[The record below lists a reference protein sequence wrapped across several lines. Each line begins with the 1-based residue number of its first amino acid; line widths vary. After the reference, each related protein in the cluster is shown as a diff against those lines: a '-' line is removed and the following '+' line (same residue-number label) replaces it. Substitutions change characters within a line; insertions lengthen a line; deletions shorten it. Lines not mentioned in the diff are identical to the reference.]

1 MNLFVIGFSKF
12 KKMKKNHSLI
22 FCVLLLIGCK
32 TNNSKESIE
41 LKETKPNIIFIL
53 ADDFGYMDVQG
64 YAQHTTRT
72 DPNKMFYET
81 PNLNKLMSE
90 GVSFS
95 QAYANQLCSPTR
107 ASLLTGKYAARVGVT
122 TAAGP
127 EPTYFNQN
135 METPKGSYIHD
146 ALYHSDPII
155 EQQAWMNGSSSSA
168 VPAGSEFDNGSD
180 EMSMAEALTDY
191 HSAFI
196 GKWHIGGHGARGQQP
211 SDQGFEELVY
221 WDAPG
226 SVYFDWKEEWQAPF
240 GRKNSKYARYSTPPK
255 RPESD
260 FVLGNIGKE
269 TGEEYL
275 TDDMTAQAVN
285 FIKKQANSK
294 EKPFFLYFCHF
305 AVHTPIQGKKEDV
318 DYFDAKNTKGWNGHE
333 NPTYASMVRG
343 LDDSVGS
350 IMKALEETGLED
362 NTLVVFMSDNG
373 GIATKVAHK
382 GIYTDNSPLLGG
394 KATLTEGGIRVPLIF
409 RWKNKIEGGQWSDVP
424 VDCSD
429 ILPTLTDIAGYNTK
443 ELVSKNDLDGRS
455 IASLLTDVKN
465 TKEGYTKDTRY
476 WHYPFNV
483 IYKSPFDGLPLEPHS
498 AIREGDYK
506 LIFDW
511 YGRLYLFDIQNDPYE
526 KNNLAKQL
534 PEKTNDLFDKLMKWT
549 KNNVKETYIP
559 YLNKDYDAQKEE
571 RNVPFVNL
579 VEAWNKG
586 EDVAGIA
593 N

>member
-1 MNLFVIGFSKF
+1 MNKIVSFI
-12 KKMKKNHSLI
+12 I
-22 FCVLLLIGCK
+22 CAVLLTACK
-32 TNNSKESIE
+32 TETSKSSEQ
-41 LKETKPNIIFIL
+41 PNIIFIL

-64 YAQHTTRT
+64 YAQHTLGTEL
-72 DPNKMFYET
+72 DKMYYET

-122 TAAGP
+122 TATGP
-127 EPTYFNQN
+127 EPTYFNEN
-135 METPKGSYIHD
+135 MAVPEGSYIHD
-146 ALYHSDPII
+146 ALYHVDPIE
-155 EQQAWMNGSSSSA
+155 EQQAWMNGSSSAA
-168 VPAGSEFDNGSD
+168 VPAGSDFDNGKD
-180 EMSMAEALTDY
+180 ELSLAEALPDY

-196 GKWHIGGHGARGQQP
+196 GKWHIGGHGARGHQP

-226 SVYFDWKEEWQAPF
+226 SVYFDWKEEWTTPF
-240 GRKNSKYARYSTPPK
+240 GRKESKYASYKKAPK
-255 RPESD
+255 RPDSD
-260 FVLGNIGKE
+260 FVRGIIGDE
-269 TGEEYL
+269 TGEDYL
-275 TDDMTAQAVN
+275 TDDLTVQAVN
-285 FIKKQANSK
+285 FIKKRAKTN

-305 AVHTPIQGKKEDV
+305 AIHTPLQGKKEVV
-318 DYFDAKNTKGWNGHE
+318 DYFENKPTKGWNNHV
-333 NPTYASMVRG
+333 NPVYASMIKG

-350 IMKALEETGLED
+350 ILKALEETGLEE

-373 GIATKVAHK
+373 GIATQIAHK
-382 GIYTDNSPLLGG
+382 GVYSDNSPLVGG
-394 KATLTEGGIRVPLIF
+394 KANLTEGGIRVPLIF
-409 RWKNKIEGGQWSDVP
+409 KWKNKIQGGQWSDVP

-429 ILPTLTDIAGYNTK
+429 ILPTLAALAGYDSK
-443 ELVSKNDLDGRS
+443 ELVAKNDLDGRS
-455 IASLLTDVKN
+455 MASLLTDVEN
-465 TKEGYTKDTRY
+465 KEKGYTKDTRY

-483 IYKSPFDGLPLEPHS
+483 IYRSPFDNLPLEPHS

-534 PEKTNDLFDKLMKWT
+534 PDKTNDLFDKLMQWT
-549 KNNVKETYIP
+549 QNNVKPTYLP

-579 VEAWNKG
+579 VAAWEKG
-586 EDVAGIA
+586 GNVAVLA

>member
-1 MNLFVIGFSKF
+1 MIK
-12 KKMKKNHSLI
+12 I
-22 FCVLLLIGCK
+22 FCFIFCIFLLIGCK
-32 TNNSKESIE
+32 TTPSKEI
-41 LKETKPNIIFIL
+41 KPNIIFIL

-64 YAQHTTRT
+64 YAQHLTGEA
-72 DPNKMFYET
+72 PEKMFYET

-122 TAAGP
+122 TATGP
-127 EPTYFNQN
+127 EPTYYNQD

-146 ALYHSDPII
+146 ALYHSDPIK

-168 VPAGSEFDNGSD
+168 VPSGSEFDNGRD
-180 EMSMAEALTDY
+180 EMSIAEALTDY

-196 GKWHIGGHGARGQQP
+196 GKWHIGGHGAKGYQP

-226 SVYFDWKEEWQAPF
+226 SVYFDWKEEWLAPF
-240 GRKNSKYARYSTPPK
+240 GHKNSKYARYRK
-255 RPESD
+255 RPKSD
-260 FVLGNIGKE
+260 FVIGNIGKE
-269 TGEEYL
+269 TGETYL

-285 FIKKQANSK
+285 FIKKQADSK

-305 AVHTPIQGKKEDV
+305 AVHTPIQGKKEDI
-318 DYFDAKNTKGWNGHE
+318 DHFDAKNTKGWNGHS
-333 NPTYASMVRG
+333 NPTYASMVKG

-350 IMKALEETGLED
+350 ILSALEETGLDD

-373 GIATKVAHK
+373 GIDSKIVPK

-409 RWKNKIEGGQWSDVP
+409 RWKNKIEGGLWSDVP

-429 ILPTLTDIAGYNTK
+429 ILPTLADIAGYNTK
-443 ELVSKNDLDGRS
+443 ELIDKNDLDGRS
-455 IASLLTDVKN
+455 IASLLTDVTNKENGYAKN
-465 TKEGYTKDTRY
+465 THFWY
-476 WHYPFNV
+476 YPFNV
-483 IYKSPFDGLPLEPHS
+483 IYNSPFDMLPLEPHS

-511 YGRLYLFDIQNDPYE
+511 FGRLYLFDIQNDPYE
-526 KNNLAKQL
+526 KNNLAKQM
-534 PEKTNDLFDKLMKWT
+534 PDRTNDLFDKLMKWT
-549 KNNVKETYIP
+549 KDNVNETYKP
-559 YLNKDYDAQKEE
+559 FLNKEYDAQKEE

-579 VEAWNKG
+579 IEAYKNG
-586 EDVAGIA
+586 DDIA
-593 N
+593 VMAN

>member
-1 MNLFVIGFSKF
+1 
-12 KKMKKNHSLI
+12 MKKILSFTI
-22 FCVLLLIGCK
+22 YTILLIGCK
-32 TNNSKESIE
+32 TASPEE
-41 LKETKPNIIFIL
+41 AKPNIIFIL

-64 YAQHTTRT
+64 YAQHTLGT
-72 DPNKMFYET
+72 DFDAMYYET

-146 ALYHSDPII
+146 ALYHSDDIK

-180 EMSMAEALTDY
+180 EMSIAEALTDY

-226 SVYFDWKEEWQAPF
+226 SIYFDWKKEWLAPF
-240 GRKNSKYARYSTPPK
+240 GRKNSKYARYRNAPK

-260 FVLGNIGKE
+260 FVLGNVGEE
-269 TGEEYL
+269 TGEAYL
-275 TDDMTAQAVN
+275 TDDMGAQAVN
-285 FIKKQANSK
+285 FIKKQAVSN

-305 AVHTPIQGKKEDV
+305 AVHTPIQGKKEDIAH
-318 DYFDAKNTKGWNGHE
+318 FKNKDTKGWNNHV
-333 NPTYASMVRG
+333 NPTYASMVKS

-534 PEKTNDLFDKLMKWT
+534 PDKTNDLFDKLMKWT
-549 KNNVKETYIP
+549 KDNVQETYIP

-579 VEAWNKG
+579 VEAYENG
-586 EDVAGIA
+586 EDIA
-593 N
+593 ALAN

>member
-1 MNLFVIGFSKF
+1 
-12 KKMKKNHSLI
+12 MKKIIILI
-22 FCVLLLIGCK
+22 FCTVLFTGCK
-32 TNNSKESIE
+32 TPTI
-41 LKETKPNIIFIL
+41 KETKPNIIFIL

-64 YAQHTTRT
+64 YAQHTLGT
-72 DPNKMFYET
+72 DFDAMYYET

-107 ASLLTGKYAARVGVT
+107 ASLLTGKYAARLGVT
-122 TAAGP
+122 TATGP

-135 METPKGSYIHD
+135 MVTPNGSYIHD
-146 ALYHSDPII
+146 VLYHSDPIK

-168 VPAGSEFDNGSD
+168 VPAGSEFDKGKD
-180 EMSMAEALTDY
+180 EMSIAEALSDY
-191 HSAFI
+191 HSAFT
-196 GKWHIGGHGARGQQP
+196 GKWHIGGHGVKGQQP

-226 SVYFDWKEEWQAPF
+226 SVYFDWKEKWLTPF
-240 GRKNSKYARYSTPPK
+240 GSNSSK

-260 FVLGNIGKE
+260 FVLGNIGEE

-275 TDDMTAQAVN
+275 TDDMTVQAVN
-285 FIKKQANSK
+285 FIKKQARVK

-305 AVHTPIQGKKEDV
+305 AVHTPLQGKDKDIV
-318 DYFDAKNTKGWNGHE
+318 HFNVKDTKGWNGHE
-333 NPTYASMVRG
+333 NPTYASMVKG

-350 IMKALEETGLED
+350 IMRALEETGLED

-373 GIATKVAHK
+373 GIDTKIVPK
-382 GIYTDNSPLLGG
+382 GSFTDNSPLLGG

-429 ILPTLTDIAGYNTK
+429 ILPTLSDIAGYNAK
-443 ELVSKNDLDGRS
+443 ELIDKNDLDGRS
-455 IASLLTDVKN
+455 MASLLWDVDN
-465 TKEGYTKDTRY
+465 KENGYTKDTRY

-483 IYKSPFDGLPLEPHS
+483 IYNSPFDMFPLEPHS

-511 YGRLYLFDIQNDPYE
+511 YGRLYLFDIENDPYE

-534 PEKTNDLFDKLMKWT
+534 PDKTNDLFDKLMTWT
-549 KNNVKETYIP
+549 KSNVKETYIP
-559 YLNKDYDAQKEE
+559 YLNKEYDAQKEE
-571 RNVPFVNL
+571 RNVSFVNL
-579 VEAWNKG
+579 IEAYNTG
-586 EDVAGIA
+586 ENIA
-593 N
+593 EQAN

>member
-1 MNLFVIGFSKF
+1 MNKITLKKIVIIGFISILF
-12 KKMKKNHSLI
+12 SNPRVTAQI
-22 FCVLLLIGCK
+22 
-32 TNNSKESIE
+32 NSE
-41 LKETKPNIIFIL
+41 KPNIIFIL

-64 YAQHTTRT
+64 YAQHITGT
-72 DPNKMFYET
+72 DIDKMFYET

-122 TAAGP
+122 TATGP
-127 EPTYFNQN
+127 EPTYFNEN

-146 ALYHSDPII
+146 SLYHSDPIK
-155 EQQAWMNGSSSSA
+155 EQQVWMNGSSSSA
-168 VPAGSEFDNGSD
+168 VPAGSEFDNGRD

-196 GKWHIGGHGARGQQP
+196 GKWHIGGHGAKGQQP

-226 SVYFDWKEEWQAPF
+226 SVYFDWKEEWLAPF
-240 GRKNSKYARYSTPPK
+240 GRKNSKYARYRNPPK

-260 FVLGNIGKE
+260 FVLGNIGEE
-269 TGEEYL
+269 TGEAYL

-285 FIKKQANSK
+285 FIKKQASAT

-305 AVHTPIQGKKEDV
+305 AVHTPIQGKKEDIAH
-318 DYFDAKNTKGWNGHE
+318 FENKETKGWNNHV
-333 NPTYASMVRG
+333 NPVYASMVKG

-373 GIATKVAHK
+373 GIATKVANS

-409 RWKNKIEGGQWSDVP
+409 RWKNKIKGGQWSDVP

-429 ILPTLTDIAGYNTK
+429 ILPTLADIAGYDTK
-443 ELVSKNDLDGRS
+443 ELVAKNDLDGRS
-455 IASLLTDVKN
+455 MASLLSDVDN
-465 TKEGYTKDTRY
+465 KENEYKKDTRY

-483 IYKSPFDGLPLEPHS
+483 IYKSPFDMLPLEPHS

-526 KNNLAKQL
+526 KNNLSKQL

-549 KNNVKETYIP
+549 KGNVKETYIP

-579 VEAWNKG
+579 IEAYEKG
-586 EDVAGIA
+586 ENIVEIA

>member
-1 MNLFVIGFSKF
+1 
-12 KKMKKNHSLI
+12 MKKIIILI
-22 FCVLLLIGCK
+22 FCTFLFTGCK
-32 TNNSKESIE
+32 TSTI
-41 LKETKPNIIFIL
+41 KETKPNIIFIL

-64 YAQHTTRT
+64 YAQHTLGT
-72 DPNKMFYET
+72 DFEAMYYET

-135 METPKGSYIHD
+135 METPNGSYIHD
-146 ALYHSDPII
+146 ALYHSDPIK

-168 VPAGSEFDNGSD
+168 VPAGSEFDNGKD
-180 EMSMAEALTDY
+180 EMSIAEALTDY

-226 SVYFDWKEEWQAPF
+226 SVYFDWKEKWLTPF
-240 GRKNSKYARYSTPPK
+240 GSNSSK

-260 FVLGNIGKE
+260 FVLGNIGEE

-275 TDDMTAQAVN
+275 TDDMTVQAVN
-285 FIKKQANSK
+285 FIKKQARVK

-305 AVHTPIQGKKEDV
+305 AVHTPLQGKDEDIAH
-318 DYFDAKNTKGWNGHE
+318 FDVKDTKGWNGHE
-333 NPTYASMVRG
+333 NPTYASMVKG

-350 IMKALEETGLED
+350 IMRALEETGLED

-373 GIATKVAHK
+373 GIATKVANR
-382 GIYTDNSPLLGG
+382 GTYTDNSPLLGG

-409 RWKNKIEGGQWSDVP
+409 RWKNKIEGGQWSDVA

-429 ILPTLTDIAGYNTK
+429 ILPTLSDIAGYNAK
-443 ELVSKNDLDGRS
+443 ELIDKNDLDGRS
-455 IASLLTDVKN
+455 MASLLWDVDN
-465 TKEGYTKDTRY
+465 KENGYTKDTRY

-483 IYKSPFDGLPLEPHS
+483 IYKSPFDMLPLEPHS

-534 PEKTNDLFDKLMKWT
+534 PDKTNDLFDKLMTWT
-549 KNNVKETYIP
+549 KSNVKETYIP
-559 YLNKDYDAQKEE
+559 NLNKEYDAQKEE

-579 VEAWNKG
+579 IEAYNTG
-586 EDVAGIA
+586 ENIA
-593 N
+593 ALAN

>member
-1 MNLFVIGFSKF
+1 
-12 KKMKKNHSLI
+12 MKNILI
-22 FCVLLLIGCK
+22 FIFCTILLIGCK
-32 TNNSKESIE
+32 TPP
-41 LKETKPNIIFIL
+41 KETKPNIIFIL
-53 ADDFGYMDVQG
+53 ADDFGYTDVQG
-64 YAQHTTRT
+64 YARHTLGT
-72 DPNKMFYET
+72 DFDAMYYET

-135 METPKGSYIHD
+135 IETPEGSYIHD
-146 ALYHSDPII
+146 ALYHSDDIK

-180 EMSMAEALTDY
+180 EMSLAEVLTDY

-211 SDQGFEELVY
+211 SDQGFEELMY

-226 SVYFDWKEEWQAPF
+226 SIYFDWKEEWLAPF
-240 GRKNSKYARYSTPPK
+240 GRKNSKYARYRNAPK

-260 FVLGNIGKE
+260 FVLGNIGEE

-275 TDDMTAQAVN
+275 TDDMGAQAVN
-285 FIKKQANSK
+285 FIKKQAVSN

-318 DYFDAKNTKGWNGHE
+318 DHFENKETKGWNNHV
-333 NPTYASMVRG
+333 NPTYASMVKS

-350 IMKALEETGLED
+350 IMKALKETGLED

-429 ILPTLTDIAGYNTK
+429 ILPTLTDIAGYNTE
-443 ELVSKNDLDGRS
+443 ELIAKNDLDGRS
-455 IASLLTDVKN
+455 IASLLTDVSNSEK
-465 TKEGYTKDTRY
+465 GYTKDTRY

-483 IYKSPFDGLPLEPHS
+483 IYNSPFDMLPLEPHS
-498 AIREGDYK
+498 AIREDDYK

-511 YGRLYLFDIQNDPYE
+511 FGRLYLFDIQNDPYE

-534 PEKTNDLFDKLMKWT
+534 PDKTNDLFDKLMKWT
-549 KNNVKETYIP
+549 RNNVQETYIP
-559 YLNKDYDAQKEE
+559 YLNKDYNAQKEE

-579 VEAWNKG
+579 VEAYENG
-586 EDVAGIA
+586 EDIA
-593 N
+593 ALAN